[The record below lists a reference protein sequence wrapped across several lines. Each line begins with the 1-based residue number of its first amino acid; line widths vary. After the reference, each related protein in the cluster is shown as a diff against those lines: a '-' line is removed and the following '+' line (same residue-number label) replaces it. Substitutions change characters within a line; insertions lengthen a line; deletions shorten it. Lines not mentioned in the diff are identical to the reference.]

1 MAAARR
7 PEPRVFPGLFIPV
20 TLALMAGIVA
30 ARYFAVPPLLTLPVA
45 PAAALATYWLLRRP
59 AAPPTPIL
67 LFLLLLILFLG
78 AGYHLARPHLA
89 PPTDPNHLYN
99 LLPTD
104 RQSVSEA
111 DHDVVLVG
119 VLRQLPRPAGGRTRL
134 VLAVEEL
141 RRPKGSQPAH
151 GLIQIT
157 INGSLSADIR
167 PGELLLLRAR
177 VGPVRSFRVPG
188 AFDYHQFLAHQGIRL
203 SGWVANPLQVARL
216 EPIQPPTPAFRLRHF
231 PERLRHAANGHLEQH
246 LADHQ
251 ALPLLKALL
260 IGDRSGIPPATLET
274 FKAAGAMHLLAISG
288 MHLGLIAMM
297 SMAASEWLL
306 KRSPRLLLTLQV
318 RKVALLLALLPI
330 IGYALITGLN
340 PPAQRALLMTLV
352 FMGAI
357 LLDRQWCSLNNLAI
371 AALLILALD
380 PPALFGASFQ
390 LSFAATAGIIMLL
403 PSLQNNYREIGGPAS
418 KPRERSPAIL
428 IGRKILFWIGAS
440 LLVSTV
446 ATLVTTPL
454 ALHHFHRVSL
464 LSPLTT
470 LLATP
475 PLFFLTLPSAL
486 AGLALTALNLPGGGP
501 LLLLSAWGVEFTTAI
516 TSRLA
521 ALPFSFY
528 YLSPPSPAEW
538 GAWLGLFGAL
548 PLYRRHR
555 FWAAATGFT
564 MLLLLLLLPALEQ
577 WRRWQSPNSRVTF
590 IEVGHGQATVV
601 ELPGNRT
608 VLVDGGGP
616 ATLST
621 DIGEQLIAPFLRQR
635 RIRRLTAV
643 VISHPHADHYNG
655 FPFLLRYFHPQT
667 LWINGQPGV
676 SSDYQALLQTA
687 TELGIEIVVPSGGE
701 ELVGRELKEGG
712 AARLYNLADF
722 HRREAAGDLPPKDPV
737 NDQSLVIGY
746 QHDDFWF
753 ILPGDIGTNQE
764 RRLLPELKAT
774 TQAPVLAAS
783 HHGRRTSMAPEFIA
797 AVAPGYIVVSDDER
811 RTDYRRVAKWQTMG
825 ADVFTTGRDGSI
837 TCTVAGGELTCQPA
851 IRRR

>member
-1 MAAARR
+1 
-7 PEPRVFPGLFIPV
+7 
-20 TLALMAGIVA
+20 
-30 ARYFAVPPLLTLPVA
+30 
-45 PAAALATYWLLRRP
+45 
-59 AAPPTPIL
+59 
-67 LFLLLLILFLG
+67 
-78 AGYHLARPHLA
+78 
-89 PPTDPNHLYN
+89 
-99 LLPTD
+99 
-104 RQSVSEA
+104 
-111 DHDVVLVG
+111 
-119 VLRQLPRPAGGRTRL
+119 
-134 VLAVEEL
+134 
-141 RRPKGSQPAH
+141 
-151 GLIQIT
+151 
-157 INGSLSADIR
+157 
-167 PGELLLLRAR
+167 
-177 VGPVRSFRVPG
+177 
-188 AFDYHQFLAHQGIRL
+188 
-203 SGWVANPLQVARL
+203 
-216 EPIQPPTPAFRLRHF
+216 
-231 PERLRHAANGHLEQH
+231 
-246 LADHQ
+246 
-251 ALPLLKALL
+251 
-260 IGDRSGIPPATLET
+260 
-274 FKAAGAMHLLAISG
+274 
-288 MHLGLIAMM
+288 
-297 SMAASEWLL
+297 EWLL

-318 RKVALLLALLPI
+318 RKVALLLALIPI

-371 AALLILALD
+371 AALLILTLD

-403 PSLQNNYREIGGPAS
+403 PTLQNHYQEIRGSASDQREGRPAV
-418 KPRERSPAIL
+418 I
-428 IGRKILFWIGAS
+428 IGRKVLFWIGAS

-464 LSPLTT
+464 LSSLTT

-486 AGLALTALNLPGGGP
+486 AGLALAALNLPGGAP

-516 TSRLA
+516 TGHLA

-548 PLYRRHR
+548 LLYRRQR
-555 FWAAATGFT
+555 FWAAATGGA

-577 WRRWQSPNSRVTF
+577 WRRGQSSNSRVTF

-621 DIGEQLIAPFLRQR
+621 DIGEQLIAPFLRHR

-655 FPFLLRYFHPQT
+655 IPFLLRHFRPQT

-676 SSDYQALLQTA
+676 SPDYQTLLRTA
-687 TELGIEIVVPSGGE
+687 TDLGIEIAVPSGGE
-701 ELVGRELKEGG
+701 ELVSRELKEGG
-712 AARLYNLADF
+712 TARLYNLADF
-722 HRREAAGDLPPKDPV
+722 HRREGGGNSSPEDSV

-746 QHDDFWF
+746 QHGDFLF
-753 ILPGDIGTNQE
+753 ILPGDIGMGQE
-764 RRLLPELKAT
+764 SRLLAELETTARAT
-774 TQAPVLAAS
+774 VLAAS
-783 HHGRRTSMAPEFIA
+783 HHGRRTSMDPAFVA
-797 AVAPGYIVVSDDER
+797 TVAPRYIIVSDDER

-825 ADVFTTGRDGSI
+825 AQTLTTGRDGSI